1 MIMKSKTEKEVLRHI
16 GRSQDRI
23 IEFLRKLISFPSVTG
38 NELEIQ
44 KCIASKLESMGLEVD
59 MWEPDHEEL
68 KRHPA
73 YVPVEG
79 GYRNRPNVVGTYKG
93 TGKAKSLLFNGHV
106 DVIPPGPLDVWK
118 HGPWAGDTE
127 ENRLYGRGASDMKS
141 GLAAMTM
148 ALDALIRLKV
158 NLKGNVI
165 LEYTVDEEQSGNG
178 TLACVMKGYQA
189 DAGICCETSNLHV
202 QPACIGRIWFEIFVR
217 GKPAGIQRRWE
228 GVNAIEKGY
237 AIMEAVSNL
246 EKIRINELRHPLY
259 PDNRSTLPCM
269 VGVFKAGSF
278 ASAFPDTCLLKGS
291 IATLPGEDTTEVKQS
306 FVDHVLTFSRT
317 DPWLKNNPPEV
328 KFIGYCGDPAEISP
342 DHPIVTTVSEKFGVV
357 LRREPQV
364 TGRQGAADTRY
375 LIKYGNTP
383 TVIFGPGLTEQMH
396 ATNEWVDMNDVVVAT
411 KIMALTIMEWCGY
424 H

>member
-1 MIMKSKTEKEVLRHI
+1 MMKSNREKEVLRHI
-16 GRSQDRI
+16 GKNQDRI
-23 IEFLRKLISFPSVTG
+23 IEFLKELISFPSVTG

-44 KCIASKLESMGLEVD
+44 KFIASKLERMGLEVD
-59 MWEPDHEEL
+59 MWELDHEEL
-68 KRHPA
+68 KQHPA
-73 YVPVEG
+73 YVPAQG
-79 GYRNRPNVVGTYKG
+79 GYANRPNVVGTYKG
-93 TGKAKSLLFNGHV
+93 TGEGKSLLFNGHV
-106 DVIPPGPLDVWK
+106 DVIPPGPLDVWT
-118 HGPWAGDTE
+118 HGPWAGDVE
-127 ENRLYGRGASDMKS
+127 ENRLYGRGASDMRS

-148 ALDALIRLKV
+148 ALDSLIRSKV
-158 NLKGNVI
+158 KLKGNVI
-165 LEYTVDEEQSGNG
+165 LEYTVDEEQTGNG

-189 DAGICCETSNLHV
+189 DAGICCETSSLHV
-202 QPACIGRIWFEIFVR
+202 QPACIGRIWFEISVR

-246 EKIRINELRHPLY
+246 EQIRIDKLRHPLY
-259 PDNRSTLPCM
+259 PDNRSALPCM
-269 VGVFKAGSF
+269 VGVFEAGSF
-278 ASAFPDTCLLKGS
+278 PSAFPDTCLLKGS

-306 FVDHVLTFSRT
+306 FVDHVLTFSRR

-328 KFIGYCGDPAEISP
+328 KFVGYCGDPAEIPP
-342 DHPIVTTVSEKFGVV
+342 DHPIVTTVSEKFGAV
-357 LRREPQV
+357 LKREPQI

-396 ATNEWVDMNDVVVAT
+396 ATNEWVDTNDVVAAT
-411 KIMALTIMEWCGY
+411 KILALTIMKWCGY

>member
-16 GRSQDRI
+16 NRSQDRI
-23 IEFLRKLISFPSVTG
+23 MEFLRKLISFPSVTG

-44 KCIASKLESMGLEVD
+44 KFIASKLKGMGLEVD

-79 GYRNRPNVVGTYKG
+79 GYTNRPNVVGTYKG
-93 TGKAKSLLFNGHV
+93 TGKGKSLLFNGHV

-118 HGPWAGDTE
+118 HGPWGGDTE

-148 ALDALIRLKV
+148 ALDSLIRSKV
-158 NLKGNVI
+158 KLKGNVI

-189 DAGICCETSNLHV
+189 DAGICCETSSLNV
-202 QPACIGRIWFEIFVR
+202 QPACIGRIWFEISVR

-246 EKIRINELRHPLY
+246 EQIRINELRHPLY
-259 PDNRSTLPCM
+259 PDNRSALPCM
-269 VGVFKAGSF
+269 VGVFEAGTF

-306 FVDHVLTFSRT
+306 FVDHVLTFSRR

-328 KFIGYCGDPAEISP
+328 KFVGYCGDPAEISP

-383 TVIFGPGLTEQMH
+383 TLIFGPGLTEQMH
-396 ATNEWVDMNDVVVAT
+396 ATNEWVDTNDVVAAT
-411 KIMALTIMEWCGY
+411 KIMALTVMEWCGY